1 MSKTLIYLFAI
12 FALWLY
18 FKYGNFDNS
27 KKFAN
32 DHIMKTTTPNTFGT
46 A

>member
-18 FKYGNFDNS
+18 FKYGNFKKKGLEKYDTGNS
-27 KKFAN
+27 AR
-32 DHIMKTTTPNTFGT
+32 

>member
-27 KKFAN
+27 KMFAD
-32 DHIMKTTTPNTFGT
+32 DHIMRTTAGNTYGT

>member
-1 MSKTLIYLFAI
+1 MMSKTLIYLFAI

-18 FKYGNFDNS
+18 FKYGNFEN
-27 KKFAN
+27 KKGLKEFA
-32 DHIMKTTTPNTFGT
+32 DDGVRR